1 MGENLALVLEDGE
14 TDAAHS
20 WLSPLGCIAC
30 CFHARLAHLDIS
42 LGLQTKL
49 VSDRAAHLLHLSP
62 SHRIA
67 WLSVLQGRGGE
78 RKGARQHYGARRAAT
93 VETPPSTSTSECG
106 SPAKSGWSTAGRAD
120 GTALSEHACH
130 SSPHTAAAFRRCGW
144 RATAPS
150 RWRSRGRRGPIEET
164 GPSLQLKCSTGRN

>member
-1 MGENLALVLEDGE
+1 MLAIA
-14 TDAAHS
+14 T
-20 WLSPLGCIAC
+20 WLYCLLFSCTAW
-30 CFHARLAHLDIS
+30 RVAHLHIS

-49 VSDRAAHLLHLSP
+49 VSDRAAQVHLLHPSP

-67 WLSVLQGRGGE
+67 WLSVLRGRGGE

-150 RWRSRGRRGPIEET
+150 RWRSWGRRGPIEET